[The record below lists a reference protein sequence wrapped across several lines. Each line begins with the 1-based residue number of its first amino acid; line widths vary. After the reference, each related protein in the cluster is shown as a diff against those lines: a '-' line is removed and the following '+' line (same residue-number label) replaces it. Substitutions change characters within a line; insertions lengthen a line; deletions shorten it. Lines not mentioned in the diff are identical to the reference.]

1 MKIKLIRIRKV
12 SILLIFLFLVVC
24 IKNFA
29 QQSNNISSNNKEI
42 SKIKD
47 KLLQKEISL
56 GVKNLIITGTMSEN
70 KVKTHS
76 ADFFHHTE
84 YKSDG
89 YLIKG
94 LIKNNATLA
103 VFKDAV
109 ISVNFYSP
117 TSSKMNT
124 KTFTIYQFYK
134 PQSSVQFEYKIE
146 PPEGFSEWDL
156 HITGI
161 STTYSNN

>member
-1 MKIKLIRIRKV
+1 MKKIIIKIIKRA
-12 SILLIFLFLVVC
+12 ILFIILFLALC
-24 IKNFA
+24 IKIYA
-29 QQSNNISSNNKEI
+29 QKPNSISSNNKEI

-47 KLLQKEISL
+47 KLRQKEISL
-56 GVKNLIITGTMSEN
+56 GIKNLIITGTMSEN

-94 LIKNNATLA
+94 FIKNNATLA

-109 ISVNFYSP
+109 VTVNFLST
-117 TSSKMNT
+117 TSSIMNT
-124 KTFTIYQFYK
+124 KTFTIYQFYA
-134 PQSSVQFEYKIE
+134 PHSSVQFEYKID
-146 PPEGFSEWDL
+146 PPEGFSEWDIQ
-156 HITGI
+156 ITGI
-161 STTYSNN
+161 STP